1 MTFGTDDEEE
11 EEGLE
16 AALEEVREEGLG
28 EALEEAM
35 AASHSAALMSLS
47 TLERS

>member
-1 MTFGTDDEEE
+1 MFDVFGTDDEEE

-16 AALEEVREEGLG
+16 AALEEAREEGLG

-35 AASHSAALMSLS
+35 AASQSLS
-47 TLERS
+47 CWPTGL